1 MLDLNVECR
10 LLTEC
15 AFKGAVN
22 LDLGREGDVVYNET
36 ENNLHLDFKQYAVF
50 GWTSSGAVITLNPW
64 SHFRVVGS
72 SWATSREEAERIV
85 EAINEHLN
93 G

>member
-22 LDLGREGDVVYNET
+22 LDLGREGKVVYNGT
-36 ENNLHLDFKQYAVF
+36 ENNLHPDFKQYAVY
-50 GWTSSGAVITLNPW
+50 GWIWSGAVITLDPW
-64 SHFRVVGS
+64 SHIRVVGS
-72 SWATSREEAERIV
+72 IWATSREEAERV
-85 EAINEHLN
+85 LEFINEHLK